1 MRCLT
6 HVTCTHE
13 FLIPTQSLVT
23 CLLTK
28 FSQVAYH
35 FLWRA
40 TFNLDFM
47 YHQKCKNHQ
56 VIYNS
61 LLVYHIQWQIFKTT
75 HYYFLKRKYS
85 KKNLVKLVLKNFIFR
100 TWLIW
105 IIFWFRVINA
115 HVFFKGI
122 SETKHNTF
130 SRCSLSSFVSKKEPA
145 CWLPRKYQCKQ
156 LFHQQQWAPCF
167 YAWVPFSIHTD
178 FTFPRWIWLRFGR
191 HFKWKIWHHT
201 CRTNNAQN

>member
-1 MRCLT
+1 MKRLAQEYHMVDLVSYHVQVVSCHSLSEHGSYHWTHSLRAQDFRSYPCSERTWQNAGEDSWDSVRSMRCLT

-35 FLWRA
+35 FLWRVQPL
-40 TFNLDFM
+40 TWF
-47 YHQKCKNHQ
+47 YVPPKCKNHQ

-85 KKNLVKLVLKNFIFR
+85 KNLLLSSKKLIFR

-122 SETKHNTF
+122 SETKT
-130 SRCSLSSFVSKKEPA
+130 
-145 CWLPRKYQCKQ
+145 
-156 LFHQQQWAPCF
+156 
-167 YAWVPFSIHTD
+167 
-178 FTFPRWIWLRFGR
+178 
-191 HFKWKIWHHT
+191 
-201 CRTNNAQN
+201 